1 MGGMC
6 KGARSMTT
14 SAPVLLT
21 LKQTCELLQLKP
33 SRLYYLTSTK
43 QIPFIKIG
51 STLRFDRDEITSWI
65 NKNRCGLRSA

>member
-1 MGGMC
+1 
-6 KGARSMTT
+6 MTT

-51 STLRFDRDEITSWI
+51 STLRPCVQLDTSHI
-65 NKNRCGLRSA
+65 DATT